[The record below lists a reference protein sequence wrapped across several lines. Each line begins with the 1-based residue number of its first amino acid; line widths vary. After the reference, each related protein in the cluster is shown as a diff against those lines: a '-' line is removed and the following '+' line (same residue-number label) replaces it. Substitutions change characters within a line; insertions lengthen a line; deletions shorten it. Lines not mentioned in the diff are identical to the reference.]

1 MTDDLVQAA
10 KAAAELEPAIE
21 AFAEATGALE
31 PVRETTGWLADIVRY
46 RRLPHQAKLLMRA
59 AEKIKASGL
68 PAHAVP
74 DKTLRAILEDGPLE
88 DDESMQ
94 ERWANLL
101 SNAATAPVGAPLR
114 IAFPRILTDLEANEA
129 RLLDR
134 LFDKAPDEDML
145 PAVTFGLEE
154 VLDLVDMA
162 GLYNLE
168 RLGLLRWA
176 LTTGATYG
184 EQELGVVNT
193 NGVQLTQ
200 LGWTFVVACRA
211 PGPLI

>member
-1 MTDDLVQAA
+1 MTEDLVQVA

-31 PVRETTGWLADIVRY
+31 PPREVTGWIAAMARY
-46 RRLPHQAKLLMRA
+46 RRLPHEAKLLMRA

-101 SNAATAPVGAPLR
+101 ANAATTDGNDLR
-114 IAFPRILTDLEANEA
+114 IAYPRILSDLEPDEA
-129 RLLDR
+129 RLLER
-134 LFDKAPDEDML
+134 IFGEDG
-145 PAVTFGLEE
+145 PPSAFKTYAYDDTS
-154 VLDLVDMA
+154 DLVDEA
-162 GLYNLE
+162 GLDNLE
-168 RLGLLRWA
+168 RLGLVKRNWSIGTTVGE
-176 LTTGATYG
+176 LTDG
-184 EQELGVVNT
+184 EIKLKGVQITELG
-193 NGVQLTQ
+193 
-200 LGWTFVVACRA
+200 WAFVAACREPMTA
-211 PGPLI
+211 QN